1 MNKEN
6 EGDRSLFRIPLDR
19 VGGLTDEQERVLK
32 EVMEGFDTLVTGGA
46 GTGKTYVLKQI
57 VKRLK
62 SNYVNVAVVAYTAQ
76 AALESGGMTINRFF
90 GFPAEVCITKG
101 EKPKPLQRA
110 NELIVNTDVLIID
123 EISMV
128 RADLMD
134 SILMSVRK
142 AEKKRGRR
150 IQIVLFGDFYQI
162 PPVPAT
168 NPEEMSLL
176 SDYYGNDYKYRY
188 AFMAKNWKGRGFRVL
203 ELKEVV
209 RQEDLSFIDNLNKLR
224 VGDVS
229 ACEWFNTNAS
239 FDKDSKAP
247 NFFALNEDVFDENLE
262 RLRRIDGTPF
272 VIRPIPVKI
281 DEDDEDSDILLDHMT
296 LYLKDGARVMAT
308 KNYVAPGVVNGMLGT
323 VKKISRTSD
332 HIDKLGYRVTV
343 KFDALGYEVDI
354 DPVKFTITSYKASDI
369 GLTSVEDGYYQFPLQ
384 LAYAITIHKGQGK
397 TCDKANVNP
406 YCKVPGQLYV
416 ALSRV
421 RDISGLHLTKEIK
434 PEYVV
439 TSADVKEFMEHCNEA
454 GYVFSWENAPEKKQR
469 GRKVEFSCGLKR
481 TYIPTDI
488 LPLVRMI
495 VDSYS
500 DGTPV
505 QDLESSIKDVLIE
518 LKDKNKKDDI

>member
-1 MNKEN
+1 MDMEN
-6 EGDRSLFRIPLDR
+6 EGDRSLFRIPLER

-32 EVMEGFDTLVTGGA
+32 ELMEGFDILVTGGA
-46 GTGKTYVLKQI
+46 GTGKTYVLKQF

-128 RADLMD
+128 RSDLMD
-134 SILMSVRK
+134 SILMTVRK

-168 NPEEMSLL
+168 NPEEMSML

-188 AFMAKNWKGRGFRVL
+188 AFMAKNWKSRGFRVV

-224 VGDVS
+224 MGDIS

-247 NFFALNEDVFDENLE
+247 NFFALNEDVFDENLDK
-262 RLRRIDGTPF
+262 LGRIDGTPF
-272 VIRPIPVKI
+272 VIRPIPVKM
-281 DEDDEDSDILLDHMT
+281 DEADEDSDILLDHMT

-323 VKKISRTSD
+323 VKKISRSSD

-343 KFDALGYEVDI
+343 KFDALGYDVDI

-369 GLTSVEDGYYQFPLQ
+369 GLTSIEDGYYQLPLQ
-384 LAYAITIHKGQGK
+384 LAYAMTIHKGQGK

-406 YCKVPGQLYV
+406 YCKIPGQLYV

-421 RDISGLHLTKEIK
+421 RDISGLHLTKEVK
-434 PEYVV
+434 PEYIV

-454 GYVFSWENAPEKKQR
+454 GYVFSLEMSPKKSSEEEKWNTHA
-469 GRKVEFSCGLKR
+469 G
-481 TYIPTDI
+481 
-488 LPLVRMI
+488 
-495 VDSYS
+495 
-500 DGTPV
+500 
-505 QDLESSIKDVLIE
+505 
-518 LKDKNKKDDI
+518 